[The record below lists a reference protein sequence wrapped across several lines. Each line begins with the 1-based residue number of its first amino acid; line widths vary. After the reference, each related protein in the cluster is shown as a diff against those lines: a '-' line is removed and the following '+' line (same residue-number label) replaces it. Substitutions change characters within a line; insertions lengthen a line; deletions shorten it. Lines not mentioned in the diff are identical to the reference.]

1 MTSDSHDAL
10 ELLAT
15 DEGRRNP
22 YPLYDRLRE
31 HPPAYDE
38 RHQATVVVRY
48 ADCVQALSGRGFG
61 RPDEAWV
68 KRRIPSWE
76 AHPAVRC
83 LMQTM
88 QFGDVDSHPRR
99 RGVVNRFFTKR
110 RIATHL
116 AAESATVD
124 ALMDDLV
131 AEIAVRG
138 EADVQDVL
146 SYRLPSIS
154 IARVLGLPEHE
165 IAGIRP
171 HSLALANLLEP
182 QLSEQDLA
190 EADRSFQDLLE
201 YFERVIEACR
211 RYPGENLASH
221 LVRVHDTD
229 PEILSRDELT
239 SMFTSIFVAGTMNTS
254 NFIGNGVAALLNSPG
269 AVARL
274 PENPGL
280 TRTAMTEILRYD
292 APMQVT
298 RRITVDTVE
307 LGGTTLPAGAELA
320 VVLGSANRDPSV
332 YAAPDSFLIGRHGP
346 APLSFGGGSFYCI
359 GAAMAQE
366 EGALIFT
373 KLVSRLPEL
382 RATGTPEHN
391 LRSVLRGFLH
401 LPVTADVDRQLGAG
415 SKAHSG

>member
-1 MTSDSHDAL
+1 MTSDFHDAL
-10 ELLAT
+10 KLLDT
-15 DEGRRNP
+15 EEGRRDP

-31 HPPAYDE
+31 HPPAYDD

-48 ADCVQALSGRGFG
+48 ADCVQALSGRAFG
-61 RPDEAWV
+61 RPDAAWV
-68 KRRIPSWE
+68 KRRIPTWE
-76 AHPAVRC
+76 NHPAVRC
-83 LMQTM
+83 LMRTM
-88 QFGDVDSHPRR
+88 QFGDVESHPRR
-99 RGVVNRFFTKR
+99 RGVVNKFFTKR
-110 RIATHL
+110 RIASHI

-124 ALMDDLV
+124 ALIDDLV
-131 AEIAVRG
+131 AEIAARG

-165 IAGIRP
+165 IAGFRS

-182 QLSEQDLA
+182 QLSEQDLYA
-190 EADRSFQDLLE
+190 ADLSFHDLLE
-201 YFERVIEACR
+201 YFEHVIEACR
-211 RYPGENLASH
+211 RRPGENLASH

-229 PEILSRDELT
+229 PETLSKDELT

-254 NFIGNGVAALLNSPG
+254 NFIGNGVAALLDSPG
-269 AVARL
+269 TVARL
-274 PENPGL
+274 RMDPGL
-280 TRTAMTEILRYD
+280 VRTAMTEILRYD

-320 VVLGSANRDPSV
+320 VVLGAANRDPSV
-332 YAAPDSFLIGRHGP
+332 YAAPGTFLVGRPGP
-346 APLSFGGGSFYCI
+346 PPLSFGGGPFYCI

-366 EGALIFT
+366 EGALVFT
-373 KLVSRLPEL
+373 KIVSRLPGL
-382 RATGTPEHN
+382 RAAGAAEHN

-401 LPVTADVDRQLGAG
+401 LPVSAAVDRPITFLE
-415 SKAHSG
+415 SP

>member
-1 MTSDSHDAL
+1 MMTSDSQDAL
-10 ELLAT
+10 ELLDT
-15 DEGRRNP
+15 EEGRRNP

-31 HPPAYDE
+31 HPPIYDE

-68 KRRIPSWE
+68 KRRIPTWE
-76 AHPAVRC
+76 NHPAVRC

-88 QFGDVDSHPRR
+88 QFGDAESHPRR

-110 RIATHL
+110 RIASHV

-124 ALMDDLV
+124 ALVDNLV
-131 AEIAVRG
+131 AQIAAGG
-138 EADVQDVL
+138 EADVQDGL

-165 IAGIRP
+165 IAGFRP
-171 HSLALANLLEP
+171 QSLTLANLLEP
-182 QLSEQDLA
+182 QLSEHALT
-190 EADRSFQDLLE
+190 EADRSFQELLE
-201 YFERVIEACR
+201 YFEHVIESCR
-211 RYPGENLASH
+211 RDPGENLASH

-229 PEILSRDELT
+229 PEVLSKDELT

-254 NFIGNGVAALLNSPG
+254 NFIGNGVAALLDSPDV
-269 AVARL
+269 VARL
-274 PENPGL
+274 REDPDL
-280 TRTAMTEILRYD
+280 TRPAMTEILRYD

-298 RRITVDTVE
+298 RRITLDTVE

-332 YAAPDSFLIGRHGP
+332 YTAPDSFLIGRSGP
-346 APLSFGGGSFYCI
+346 PPLSFGGGSFYCI

-373 KLVSRLPEL
+373 KLVSRLPGL
-382 RATGTPEHN
+382 RATGTAKHN

-401 LPVTADVDRQLGAG
+401 LPVTADIT
-415 SKAHSG
+415 